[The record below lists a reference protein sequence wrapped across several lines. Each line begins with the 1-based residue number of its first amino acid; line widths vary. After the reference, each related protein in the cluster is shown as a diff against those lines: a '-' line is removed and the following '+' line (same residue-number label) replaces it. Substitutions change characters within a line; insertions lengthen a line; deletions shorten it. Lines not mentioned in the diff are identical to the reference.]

1 MSLTR
6 TPAPRTGA
14 GETPD
19 EETVRIE
26 RELFEQRQRDT
37 RRERRGRH
45 RRPLLVVLAVLVLG
59 GLVWLVGWSPVLAAD
74 DVEVHG
80 VDSLSPVV
88 VEQTARVP
96 MGLPMVRL
104 RTDQIRARL
113 SALPAVESSR
123 VSRQWPGTVRIDVTE
138 RRPVAVVPRG
148 AGWRALSADGVL
160 FRRFADRPKGLPEVK
175 DETGADQDA
184 LQEAARVVGV
194 LPTDLLRRVDHVS
207 VATVD
212 EIELTLRNGRTV
224 VWGSA
229 DRSAD
234 KARVLGVLVDRPVG
248 TIDVSVP
255 SRPTTRD

>member
-1 MSLTR
+1 MSPTR
-6 TPAPRTGA
+6 TPTAQAGA
-14 GETPD
+14 D

-26 RELFEQRQRDT
+26 RELFEQR
-37 RRERRGRH
+37 RRESRQEKRGRR
-45 RRPLLVVLAVLVLG
+45 RRPLLLVVAALVVA
-59 GLVWLVGWSPVLAAD
+59 GLVWLVGWSPVLATD

-80 VDSLSPVV
+80 VTSLSAAR

-96 MGLPMVRL
+96 LGLPMVRL
-104 RTDQIRARL
+104 STDQIRARL
-113 SALPAVESSR
+113 SALPAVASSR

-148 AGWRALSADGVL
+148 SAWRALSADGVL
-160 FRRFADRPKGLPEVK
+160 FRRYAARPEGLPEIE

-184 LQEAARVVGV
+184 LQEAARVVGA
-194 LPTDLLRRVDHVS
+194 LPSDLLRRVDHVS

-255 SRPTTRD
+255 SRPTTRR